1 MPKKSERVA
10 HRNPPIPVLRV
21 GAQKKRPTS
30 AGASRQSSRPAS
42 ASRQRPTEDKGRDE
56 RVHLRAEVAR
66 LEGASTRAASL
77 AGAHKHAPA
86 PQRAPA
92 PQQRTPDMTALETSV
107 RELRQ
112 RAASDEREKGELQCK
127 VAELVI
133 KHDAAQVQLKRA
145 AQQLAVLR
153 SKKNVTDA
161 ELEAELNSEKLQDML
176 EKTKLQDDNAALT
189 HDNAVLHRRLEA
201 MRAELAEARAHGH
214 AAQLMESARLGLAE
228 SAVNVELGFSELV
241 NGEGGGY
248 VVKLSG

>member
-1 MPKKSERVA
+1 MPKKSDRGLA
-10 HRNPPIPVLRV
+10 HRNPPIPVVRV

-30 AGASRQSSRPAS
+30 AGASRQSGRPAS
-42 ASRQRPTEDKGRDE
+42 ASRQRPTLDKGRD
-56 RVHLRAEVAR
+56 EVAR

-77 AGAHKHAPA
+77 AGANKHTPA

-92 PQQRTPDMTALETSV
+92 PQPRTPDMTALEASV

-112 RAASDEREKGELQCK
+112 RAASDEREKGELK
-127 VAELVI
+127 REVAELVI

-145 AQQLAVLR
+145 AQQLAVMR
-153 SKKNVTDA
+153 SKKSVTDA
-161 ELEAELNSEKLQDML
+161 DLEAELNSEKLQDML

-201 MRAELAEARAHGH
+201 MRAELVEARAHGQ

-228 SAVNVELGFSELV
+228 SAVNVKLGFSD
-241 NGEGGGY
+241 EGPGY